1 MVSITKIYDKYQT
14 VIPSEIRN
22 EFNLDKSYK
31 IQWKITDERKVEL
44 EFIKEL
50 SLDDMVGRYS
60 ANEPI
65 DSVKLKQ
72 DFKNGNL

>member
-22 EFNLDKSYK
+22 KFNLDKSYK
-31 IQWKITDERKVEL
+31 IQWKIIDEGKVEL

-60 ANEPI
+60 AREPI

-72 DFKNGNL
+72 DFKNGNI